1 MNYVDSNIELFAI
14 IETYGRSYV
23 DLSEVVCLTADGTCS
38 WIALM
43 DGRRVL
49 TTKNLGYYQSILP
62 KVGDSSKNAFFRI
75 HHKHI
80 VNLRF
85 LEKYDRRF
93 MQVIIR
99 PDISVPIAQRRL
111 KSFKNALQELCSY

>member
-23 DLSEVVCLTADGTCS
+23 DLSEVVCLTADGTCC
-38 WIALM
+38 WIHLA
-43 DGRRVL
+43 DGRKTL
-49 TTKNLGYYQSILP
+49 TTKNLGYYKTILP
-62 KVGDSSKNAFFRI
+62 ASGSSSKNTFFRI

-85 LEKYDRRF
+85 LRQYNRREK
-93 MQVIIR
+93 QIR
-99 PDISVPIAQRRL
+99 LATDLVLPVAQRRL
-111 KSFKNALQELCSY
+111 SSFHEVLKNLSLY